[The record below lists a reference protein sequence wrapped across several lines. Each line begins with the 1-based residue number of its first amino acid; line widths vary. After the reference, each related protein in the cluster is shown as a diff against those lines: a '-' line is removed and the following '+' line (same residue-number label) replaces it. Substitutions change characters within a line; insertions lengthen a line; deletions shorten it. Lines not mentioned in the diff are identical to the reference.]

1 MRLGGGGGGMG
12 GIGELGNIRNV
23 GQSFT
28 SLLHKGFSFPFLDV
42 VVVVRPED
50 ESIEGRKVMFW
61 VRAVFSSET

>member
-28 SLLHKGFSFPFLDV
+28 SLLHKVFSFPFLDAV
-42 VVVVRPED
+42 VLWCSP
-50 ESIEGRKVMFW
+50 S
-61 VRAVFSSET
+61 